1 MFKNWDE
8 VLAAIQQSPELFKGA
23 VLKQSN
29 SKTNTNKFH
38 VSLFHVVKN
47 PGTIPFDGEQLS
59 TSQLQIAITAQ
70 NVRTLDKPAAVATKT
85 AKAAT
90 LSLAELRE
98 RL

>member
-1 MFKNWDE
+1 MFKTWDE
-8 VLAAIQQSPELFKGA
+8 VLTAIQASPELFKGA

-29 SKTNTNKFH
+29 SKTGTSKFH

-70 NVRTLDKPAAVATKT
+70 NVRTLDKPAAVKS